1 VHWITESILV
11 QNRGIHLENTKK
23 RHRYEFR
30 SISKARDFILGSNE
44 MTSTLL
50 QNELTNLVSE
60 AKRKN
65 PDLRNA
71 AEKSLQELKALP
83 TTSEQ
88 QLAAG
93 RCRDPSSN
101 AQ

>member
-1 VHWITESILV
+1 
-11 QNRGIHLENTKK
+11 
-23 RHRYEFR
+23 
-30 SISKARDFILGSNE
+30 

-83 TTSEQ
+83 ITSEQ

-93 RCRDPSSN
+93 RSRDPPTN
-101 AQ
+101 A